1 MTTTA
6 DYAASYVAQLGMQL
20 VPLPPRQK
28 RPLTDD
34 WGRNLITTQ
43 VEARDYW
50 LAHPDANIGVA
61 LGPSPRARG
70 GVGGVHRLG
79 TFEGCGQSRNQDVSD
94 RSGVGA
100 QGSRVT
106 PSMRSKTGRV
116 AHAWRNPWRLAA
128 RRRPPRVVVIVD
140 PDRVAA

>member
-43 VEARDYW
+43 VQARDYW
-50 LAHPDANIGVA
+50 LANPDANIGVA
-61 LGPSPRARG
+61 LGPSRVCSFDVDDLEATRAI
-70 GVGGVHRLG
+70 
-79 TFEGCGQSRNQDVSD
+79 C
-94 RSGVGA
+94 A
-100 QGSRVT
+100 
-106 PSMRSKTGRV
+106 
-116 AHAWRNPWRLAA
+116 
-128 RRRPPRVVVIVD
+128 
-140 PDRVAA
+140 